1 MLFCK
6 LLRLDQVCERGVL
19 RSGSGVL
26 RSEFFGGQD
35 MITIKD
41 MAEMLGISTSTVS
54 NVIHGKTSEV
64 SQKTVERVEKL
75 LDKYSVNKVDALIQ
89 FVGQESEIDYLVFGV
104 DTKEQLL
111 QDIGVH
117 RGKSIPKELIEE
129 LKEAFV
135 DIEKSIIF
143 PSLWSNGRKAE

>member
-1 MLFCK
+1 M
-6 LLRLDQVCERGVL
+6 DQ
-19 RSGSGVL
+19 
-26 RSEFFGGQD
+26 F
-35 MITIKD
+35 
-41 MAEMLGISTSTVS
+41 
-54 NVIHGKTSEV
+54 
-64 SQKTVERVEKL
+64 EKL

-89 FVGQESEIDYLVFGV
+89 FVGQEREIDYLVFGV